1 MAEIKIGPTFGDELF
16 EAGVGGLPFS
26 WSDTGEFNGLD
37 ALSEDI
43 QKKVKDVL
51 KKHDPTKV
59 LLSPMDKLEARV
71 KSLED
76 DVKAL
81 KGKKK

>member
-37 ALSEDI
+37 TLPEDV

-51 KKHDPTKV
+51 KKHDPTKK
-59 LLSPMDKLEARV
+59 LLGPFEKLEARV
-71 KSLED
+71 TALEK
-76 DVKAL
+76 DVATL